1 MKRREVIVGLS
12 ALASAPFA
20 LSFAGNATAQSL
32 IQATSSA
39 EKRGGVSAS
48 MIRLNLMA
56 MQFATAASAVDIDAL
71 FDVDGKLL
79 PYRLACFR
87 VGSVSP
93 QSKLL
98 SFNFD
103 QRALAGFRVD
113 LCKSGRS
120 TTVGLGGGSC
130 SAGVEASYR
139 LPVAGSYVLD
149 IPSNGMGVTVS
160 AMRAGQ
166 RLDDPAWMR
175 ARAGQ
180 SYVVFDITPAFG

>member
-1 MKRREVIVGLS
+1 MKRREVITGIA
-12 ALASAPFA
+12 ALASAPLA
-20 LSFAGNATAQSL
+20 LSFAGNASAQSP
-32 IQATSSA
+32 IQVPSSA
-39 EKRGGVSAS
+39 EKRAGA
-48 MIRLNLMA
+48 MIRLNLLA
-56 MQFATAASAVDIDAL
+56 MQFATTAVAVDIDAL
-71 FDVDGKLL
+71 FDVEGKLL

-113 LCKSGRS
+113 LCKSSGRS
-120 TTVGLGGGSC
+120 TSVGLGGGSC

-139 LPVAGSYVLD
+139 LPVIGSYVLD

-160 AMRAGQ
+160 PIRPGQ
-166 RLDDPAWMR
+166 SLDDPAWLR
-175 ARAGQ
+175 TRAGQ
-180 SYVVFDITPAFG
+180 SYMVFDIAPVVG

>member
-12 ALASAPFA
+12 ALASAPLA
-20 LSFAGNATAQSL
+20 LSFAGNAAAQSL

-39 EKRGGVSAS
+39 EKRGGAS
-48 MIRLNLMA
+48 GAMIRLNLMA
-56 MQFATAASAVDIDAL
+56 MQFATTAAAVDIDAL

-87 VGSVSP
+87 AGSVSP

-120 TTVGLGGGSC
+120 TTVGLAGGSC

-139 LPVAGSYVLD
+139 LPVSGSYVLD
-149 IPSNGMGVTVS
+149 IPSNGMGVAVS
-160 AMRAGQ
+160 TMKAGQ
-166 RLDDPAWMR
+166 SLDDPAWLR
-175 ARAGQ
+175 SRAGQ
-180 SYVVFDITPAFG
+180 SYVVFDIAPAFG

>member
-12 ALASAPFA
+12 ALASAPLA
-20 LSFAGNATAQSL
+20 LTFAGSASAQSL

-39 EKRGGVSAS
+39 EKRGGAS
-48 MIRLNLMA
+48 GAMIRLNLKA
-56 MQFATAASAVDIDAL
+56 MQFANTAAAVDIDAL
-71 FDVDGKLL
+71 FDVGGTLL

-93 QSKLL
+93 QSKPL

-113 LCKSGRS
+113 LCKSGR
-120 TTVGLGGGSC
+120 TTTIGLGGGSC

-149 IPSNGMGVTVS
+149 IPSNGMGVSVS
-160 AMRAGQ
+160 TMKAGQ
-166 RLDDPAWMR
+166 RLDDPVWLR

-180 SYVVFDITPAFG
+180 SYVVFDIAPAVG

>member
-1 MKRREVIVGLS
+1 MKRREVVTGLV
-12 ALASAPFA
+12 ALASAPLA
-20 LSFAGNATAQSL
+20 LSFAGSASAQSL

-39 EKRGGVSAS
+39 EKRGGAS
-48 MIRLNLMA
+48 GAMIRLNLMA
-56 MQFATAASAVDIDAL
+56 MQFATTAAAVDIDAL
-71 FDVDGKLL
+71 FDVEGALL

-160 AMRAGQ
+160 TMKAGQ
-166 RLDDPAWMR
+166 RLEDPAWLR

-180 SYVVFDITPAFG
+180 SYVVFDITPAIG

>member
-1 MKRREVIVGLS
+1 M
-12 ALASAPFA
+12 
-20 LSFAGNATAQSL
+20 T
-32 IQATSSA
+32 
-39 EKRGGVSAS
+39 
-48 MIRLNLMA
+48 RLNLLA
-56 MQFATAASAVDIDAL
+56 MQFASTAAAVDIDAL

-113 LCKSGRS
+113 LCKSSGRS
-120 TTVGLGGGSC
+120 TTVGVSGGSC
-130 SAGVEASYR
+130 TAGVEASYR
-139 LPVAGSYVLD
+139 LPVSGSYVLD

-160 AMRAGQ
+160 TMRPGQ
-166 RLDDPAWMR
+166 RLDDPAWLR
-175 ARAGQ
+175 TRAGQ
-180 SYVVFDITPAFG
+180 SYMVFDIAPAFG